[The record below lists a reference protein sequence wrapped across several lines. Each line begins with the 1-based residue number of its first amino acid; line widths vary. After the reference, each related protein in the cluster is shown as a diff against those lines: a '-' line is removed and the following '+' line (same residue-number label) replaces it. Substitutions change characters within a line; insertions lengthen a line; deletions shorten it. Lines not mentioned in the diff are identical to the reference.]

1 MIVGLNQSPYAE
13 VNLPFLEE
21 HGIASVRS
29 RVANL
34 REYLPACSD
43 INTFCRKLHEI
54 LANGDTEIA
63 LTEAQKDDIA
73 RDADNRFRTWAWNF
87 GRSPRADFRL
97 RRRLSCGTV
106 EASFSLPHGRISG
119 LRFGGDFLGNLPAD
133 ALETLLE
140 GCPYTEE
147 ALASALSG
155 IDTRTFF
162 DGVDNP
168 ALVAFLLGR

>member
-13 VNLPFLEE
+13 VNLP
-21 HGIASVRS
+21 
-29 RVANL
+29 
-34 REYLPACSD
+34 
-43 INTFCRKLHEI
+43 
-54 LANGDTEIA
+54 
-63 LTEAQKDDIA
+63 
-73 RDADNRFRTWAWNF
+73 
-87 GRSPRADFRL
+87 
-97 RRRLSCGTV
+97 
-106 EASFSLPHGRISG
+106 
-119 LRFGGDFLGNLPAD
+119 FLGNLPAD

-168 ALVAFLLGR
+168 ALAAFLLGR